1 MFLRSLLFLL
11 LSSGDLLYL
20 STSSSFYKRAI
31 SIKIGAIFHEN
42 ELAGHSYKGFQASV
56 SLINRLNDLSNAD
69 SIIHLNYDSLTYT
82 NTSSYY
88 ISKSLC
94 DGFENKGFHVI
105 LGPSDP
111 LLSAHVQSIC
121 DALDVPHIETINVN
135 TPWNNKQ
142 VHSEFSLNVR
152 PQLREVSQAF
162 TDVILTNGWT
172 RVGFIFGE
180 ESFNVSSSIGNA
192 AWIISLQNTLLEQ
205 GVDTLT
211 KGFYIGED
219 ANEEILLSF
228 KQKDYYHILLD
239 LDSNETLSFFQ
250 LCDKVGLSNKDYHFL
265 HLRLDFKVSP
275 PSSLHFSRSFSY
287 FQILDQENPNSVE
300 LATALGGPFTDLDL
314 ETAWIFDALSIVS
327 LASAALD
334 YDFSS
339 SPSTSCYTKREWTPG
354 PTFFNYLNTISHE
367 GLTGKL
373 KFSTICKKSGERSYL
388 NLELMAYSSKSY
400 SVRQLGSWNSD
411 SGLSL
416 FNGTEEPE
424 DYTILDPE
432 EDKETLIIVTKEER
446 PYVMFQEGLIG
457 INAYDG
463 FAIDLIKAIAE
474 VLGFKYRLYTVP
486 DNLYGFYNHETGEWN
501 GIVKQLIDKRA
512 DLAAP
517 KPQPTE
523 LFSFMNPLALEI
535 WLYILFAYVLVSI
548 TIWIIARFSPYEWAY
563 PNPCQ
568 DRNRLVFQN
577 DFTLPNSFW
586 FAIGTLMQ
594 QGSDVNPKAASTRI
608 VGGIWWFFTLIMIS
622 SYTANLAAF
631 LTVERMATP
640 IESAEDLAKQSNI
653 GYGTLAGGST
663 MTFFRDSKVG
673 NYQKMWRYMESKG
686 ENESFVTS
694 YESGVEKVL
703 SGNYAFLG
711 ESTMLDYLVQR
722 NCNLTQIGDLID
734 SKGYGIATPKG
745 SKWRD
750 KISQA
755 ILFLQEKGVIQMYY
769 NKWWRNKSQST
780 SSSTHC
786 STKPRVVDSVK
797 ANALGIVNI
806 GGIFVVLLCG
816 LAVAVIVAIMEFC
829 WSNSSSEIPLVKY
842 GKDFS
847 NSHIPF
853 FSNSKTKHEAPSQPN
868 CSQCVL

>member
-1 MFLRSLLFLL
+1 MTINYARETVIDFTKPFMNL
-11 LSSGDLLYL
+11 G
-20 STSSSFYKRAI
+20 I
-31 SIKIGAIFHEN
+31 SI
-42 ELAGHSYKGFQASV
+42 L
-56 SLINRLNDLSNAD
+56 
-69 SIIHLNYDSLTYT
+69 
-82 NTSSYY
+82 
-88 ISKSLC
+88 
-94 DGFENKGFHVI
+94 
-105 LGPSDP
+105 
-111 LLSAHVQSIC
+111 
-121 DALDVPHIETINVN
+121 
-135 TPWNNKQ
+135 
-142 VHSEFSLNVR
+142 
-152 PQLREVSQAF
+152 
-162 TDVILTNGWT
+162 
-172 RVGFIFGE
+172 
-180 ESFNVSSSIGNA
+180 
-192 AWIISLQNTLLEQ
+192 
-205 GVDTLT
+205 
-211 KGFYIGED
+211 
-219 ANEEILLSF
+219 F
-228 KQKDYYHILLD
+228 K
-239 LDSNETLSFFQ
+239 
-250 LCDKVGLSNKDYHFL
+250 
-265 HLRLDFKVSP
+265 
-275 PSSLHFSRSFSY
+275 
-287 FQILDQENPNSVE
+287 
-300 LATALGGPFTDLDL
+300 
-314 ETAWIFDALSIVS
+314 
-327 LASAALD
+327 
-334 YDFSS
+334 
-339 SPSTSCYTKREWTPG
+339 
-354 PTFFNYLNTISHE
+354 
-367 GLTGKL
+367 
-373 KFSTICKKSGERSYL
+373 
-388 NLELMAYSSKSY
+388 
-400 SVRQLGSWNSD
+400 
-411 SGLSL
+411 
-416 FNGTEEPE
+416 
-424 DYTILDPE
+424 
-432 EDKETLIIVTKEER
+432 
-446 PYVMFQEGLIG
+446 
-457 INAYDG
+457 
-463 FAIDLIKAIAE
+463 
-474 VLGFKYRLYTVP
+474 
-486 DNLYGFYNHETGEWN
+486 
-501 GIVKQLIDKRA
+501 
-512 DLAAP
+512 AP

-829 WSNSSSEIPLVKY
+829 WSNSSSEMQLWSSVGVIPALKFLLLSMEKTFLILTSLSSPIVKRNM
-842 GKDFS
+842 KLLL
-847 NSHIPF
+847 NQI
-853 FSNSKTKHEAPSQPN
+853 APSVFYSAMEITDPRQL
-868 CSQCVL
+868 Q